1 MIADNRIIAMDDGT
15 KIYAEV
21 NERDKDVWL
30 IATHGIGE
38 HLGRHKYLVD
48 LFGDKYNIFQYDL
61 RGHGKSSGPRAD
73 IVSFNSYM
81 EDLLELIA
89 YLQSHYKMKRYILFG
104 HSMGALI
111 TCAFMQRFVEEDMY
125 PEKVVI
131 NAPPVG
137 LDGIL
142 GDIVGSI
149 PQSAV
154 GLLGKLPVSLP
165 IKGMID
171 LSLLSHDPA
180 VAELYRNDPLC
191 LMTLHSRLLIELIHE
206 AKKTFSRP
214 IRSRCHSYV
223 SVGTEDKV
231 VGVKPLIEYFST
243 IDKSFGLKTFEGAYH
258 EIHNEL
264 EKYRKPYFEYLRSVL

>member
-1 MIADNRIIAMDDGT
+1 MIADNKIVTMNDGT
-15 KIYAEV
+15 KIYAEIT
-21 NERDKDVWL
+21 ERDKDVWL

-48 LFGDKYNIFQYDL
+48 LFADKYNIFQYDL

-73 IVSFNSYM
+73 VQTFNSFM
-81 EDLLELIA
+81 EDLSELIV
-89 YLQSHYKMKRYILFG
+89 YLQSHYKMKKYVLFG

-111 TCAFMQRFVEEDMY
+111 TCSFMQRFVEEDMY
-125 PEKVVI
+125 PEKVVV

-142 GDIVGSI
+142 GDIVNCI
-149 PQSAV
+149 PQTAV
-154 GLLGKLPVSLP
+154 GFLGKLPVSFP

-180 VAELYRNDPLC
+180 IAELYRNDPLC
-191 LMTLHSRLLIELIHE
+191 SMVLRSRLLIELVHE
-206 AKKTFSRP
+206 SKKTFSRP
-214 IRSRCHSYV
+214 IRSKCHSYV
-223 SVGTEDKV
+223 SIGTADRV
-231 VGVKPLIEYFST
+231 VGVKPLIEYFT
-243 IDKSFGLKTFEGAYH
+243 NMDKSFGLKTFEGSYH

-264 EKYRKPYFEYLRSVL
+264 DKYRKPYFDYLKSIL